1 MGEPGRKGR
10 AGMVADR
17 LRTWGAALTAAL
29 LLAALAGC
37 SSQNENAIRVT
48 GSDTM
53 VNLVQAWAEAFAET
67 HPDASVQIR
76 GGGSG
81 VGIASLCAGK
91 IQIAASSRPMKPKEL
106 ETAHEKT
113 GATPQEFVVGS
124 DALAVYVNRQNPIDE
139 ISLEQLAEIYG
150 EGGQIVAWDQLGVS
164 NAACSDGQII
174 RVSRQN
180 SSGTYA
186 YFRERVLGKKR
197 EYKQGAT
204 AQSGSADIVALV
216 SQTPCAI
223 GYSGMGY
230 NSDEVKV
237 LKITPK
243 PGEPAV
249 APSLETA
256 QNGTYPIARPLYLYT
271 LGEPKG
277 AVAEFLEWILSDEG
291 QKIVA
296 KKGYVPLVQATA
308 AP

>member
-1 MGEPGRKGR
+1 
-10 AGMVADR
+10 
-17 LRTWGAALTAAL
+17 
-29 LLAALAGC
+29 
-37 SSQNENAIRVT
+37 
-48 GSDTM
+48 
-53 VNLVQAWAEAFAET
+53 
-67 HPDASVQIR
+67 
-76 GGGSG
+76 
-81 VGIASLCAGK
+81 
-91 IQIAASSRPMKPKEL
+91 MKPKEL

-150 EGGQIVAWDQLGVS
+150 EGGQIVAWDQLGVN

-237 LKITPK
+237 LKIAPK

-271 LGEPKG
+271 LGEPQG

-308 AP
+308 ATP